1 MKRTR
6 ILSLLMF
13 TAAAAVF
20 AQTTQS
26 QQGTQSQQPAQSSP
40 ILSTLTAAF
49 DRGDVDTKLQVMQR
63 AAAQP
68 ADQMAPLYA
77 HALDF
82 VVNNAIDVKTTAS
95 LNQIA
100 LIDVRNLAKA
110 GDKSVLSQLWHLFL
124 SVDDNTLR
132 IADLDAL
139 GALGSGDAQTVVNLN
154 GWIQDTAL
162 GSQGGARPDIQV
174 VRAAVE
180 NLAKI
185 ANESSYPVFLHVIAA
200 QLSDPITT
208 AAQNGLLGIKGDTAA
223 LTVSAFSHMDIS
235 QWTYASQYLF
245 SISQLDDSTKS
256 KIAAGVL
263 GLAVNYKTGDEQAQL
278 TLKNIRATLVRYL
291 AQHPVADAA
300 GPLVQ
305 NFDLTVQEFDNGR
318 TTRDR
323 LLEAIAGLGASNSD
337 QAAARLS
344 DYLNLLNTYTEND
357 RSYDTQVVLAVVNN
371 LKTLGKQVAYQ
382 PLYYATLLKYPDR
395 VLQAAQDALS
405 ALQK

>member
-6 ILSLLMF
+6 TLALLMF
-13 TAAAAVF
+13 LAAAAVF
-20 AQTTQS
+20 AQS
-26 QQGTQSQQPAQSSP
+26 SQSSP

-63 AAAQP
+63 ATAQP

-82 VVNNAIDVKTTAS
+82 VVNNAADVKTNSS

-110 GDKSVLSQLWHLFL
+110 GDKSVLVQLWHLFL
-124 SVDDNTLR
+124 SVDDNSLR

-162 GSQGGARPDIQV
+162 GSQGGARPDLQV

-180 NLAKI
+180 NLSKI
-185 ANESSYPVFLHVIAA
+185 ANETSFPIFLHVIVA
-200 QLSDPITT
+200 QLSQPITD
-208 AAQNGLLGIKGDTAA
+208 AAAKGLLGIKGDTAA
-223 LTVSAFSHMDIS
+223 LAVSALDHMDIS
-235 QWTYASQYLF
+235 QWTYATQYLF
-245 SISQLDDSTKS
+245 SDAQIDDATRS

-263 GLAVNYKTGDEQAQL
+263 NLAVNYRTADEQAL
-278 TLKNIRATLVRYL
+278 VTLKDTRASLVRYL
-291 AQHPVADAA
+291 TQHPVANAA

-305 NFDLTVQEFDNGR
+305 NFNLTVQEFDTGR

-323 LLEAIAGLGASNSD
+323 LLEAIAALGASNSD

-357 RSYDTQVVLAVVNN
+357 RSYDTQVILAVINN
-371 LKTLGKQVAYQ
+371 LKTLAKQVAYQ
-382 PLYYATLLKYPDR
+382 PLYYATLLKYPER
-395 VLQAAQDALS
+395 VLQAAQDALGV
-405 ALQK
+405 LQK